1 MKAERAKLARLRR
14 LEAIRAVAKRAAAG
28 ESAKAEGTL
37 AQLQLLAER
46 TRLLAAD
53 YARRD
58 EAADGAGLGRIGQ
71 FAGALQ
77 QLQTTTAGDAAKARV
92 HADARLAELA
102 SAERRRAAVEDRADS
117 QARRIASQ
125 GEAPALTSRRRLGTE
140 LE

>member
-14 LEAIRAVAKRAAAG
+14 LEAIRAVAKRTAAG
-28 ESAKAEGTL
+28 EAAKAEGTL
-37 AQLQLLAER
+37 AQLKLLAER

-58 EAADGAGLGRIGQ
+58 EAADGAGLGRNGQ

-77 QLQTTTAGDAAKARV
+77 QLHASTAGDADKARAL
-92 HADARLAELA
+92 ADARLAELA

-117 QARRIASQ
+117 QARRIATRD
-125 GEAPALTSRRRLGTE
+125 EAPALAPRRKLGTE